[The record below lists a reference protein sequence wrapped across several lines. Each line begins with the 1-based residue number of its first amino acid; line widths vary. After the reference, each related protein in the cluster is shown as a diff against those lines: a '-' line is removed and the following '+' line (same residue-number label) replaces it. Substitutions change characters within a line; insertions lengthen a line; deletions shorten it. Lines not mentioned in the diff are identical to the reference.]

1 MFQQNNRLSRS
12 SVYNNLKMKSQNQSR
27 NSSCRKMRTL
37 SSIVDSNEV
46 QKNIGVYNI
55 LQRIRILKEEDKQ
68 MSNNPF
74 YKIQKNRK
82 NSKGYH
88 THFKRKQ
95 EINVKREQ
103 NQQN

>member
-1 MFQQNNRLSRS
+1 
-12 SVYNNLKMKSQNQSR
+12 
-27 NSSCRKMRTL
+27 MRTL

-82 NSKGYH
+82 NSKGYQ